1 MPDLVRQGPFSYD
14 SIPRTSNGEYTLTNA
29 KFNADNGEILE
40 VIVNAVKI
48 EGDGT
53 ADSATAATNKDPDHG
68 FYVDSLTNPTKITLV
83 TNPSSGTI
91 VIYRLSN
98 RTTAQ
103 VDFAPGSVIR
113 EQDLDNSTN
122 QTLHVA
128 QEAIDIALKGVVL
141 AGDDKWEANSKVM
154 KNLADGAADNDAVN
168 KGQLTVHDTTI
179 TGYRDTTNDYK
190 LEAKDWAQLI
200 TSQVKAYSGGSVTGS
215 FLEDS
220 AKNWASGI
228 TSDAPSAGSAK
239 EWAIGGEAT
248 VGTAVAGGE
257 YSAKKH
263 AQDASTSAGEALA
276 SKTAAAASEAAA
288 NASADAVSSII
299 DNFYDKYL
307 GAMADD
313 ATQGTNPTPTGEWAK
328 DSSTITVSANTN
340 IKVGQVVT
348 GHSSIPAGA
357 NVLSIDSTSIV
368 ISANMT
374 AASPET
380 DPTLAFTG
388 YGVYGTFNGT
398 KDGPATDNDGDALAD
413 GMLYFNTTDDVMM
426 VYDVT
431 STKWKQ
437 LQPTTSEMT
446 AIQTCHTNISTINDF
461 AEKYRIAG
469 SAPGSDNDEGDL
481 YYNTTDDKLRYYDG
495 SSWTAFGLTEAQ
507 TQTEANNASVAMS
520 IALG

>member
-83 TNPSSGTI
+83 TNPASGTI

-98 RTTAQ
+98 RSAAQ

-154 KNLADGAADNDAVN
+154 KNLADGSADNDAVN

-215 FLEDS
+215 FIDDS
-220 AKNWASGI
+220 AKNWASGT
-228 TSDAPSAGSAK
+228 TSAAPSAGSAK
-239 EWAIGGEAT
+239 EWAIGGEGT

-288 NASADAVSSII
+288 NASADAVASVI

-307 GAMADD
+307 GAMADN
-313 ATQGTNPTPTGEWAK
+313 ATQGTNPTPTGTWIK
-328 DSSTITVSANTN
+328 NSSSITVSANTN

-348 GHSSIPAGA
+348 GTGIPAGA
-357 NVLSIDSTSIV
+357 NVLSIDGTTVV
-368 ISANMT
+368 ISDNMD
-374 AASPET
+374 AAGSGVSLT
-380 DPTLAFTG
+380 FTG

-398 KDGPATDNDGDALAD
+398 KDGPATDNDNGALAD

-426 VYDVT
+426 VYDTT
-431 STKWKQ
+431 SSKWKQ

-461 AEKYRIAG
+461 AEKYRIAANEGALVG
-469 SAPGSDNDEGDL
+469 SNDEGDL
-481 YYNTTDDKLRYYDG
+481 YYNTTDNKIRYHDG
-495 SSWTAFGLTEAQ
+495 SSFTAFGLTEAQ